1 MRRDDQSVPYA
12 GYWTKFARETDF
24 HFNYET
30 QQTTWFSGLPGL
42 WVQDAACQSGLGP
55 IYDRTR
61 ERLGVSD
68 SGIVVARRTLLEAVR
83 AHRDKGVAPAGV
95 NNPDLFMVRAVSLQ
109 LAPEEAWSD
118 AGRTHMTARL
128 GTGFGYVP

>member
-1 MRRDDQSVPYA
+1 
-12 GYWTKFARETDF
+12 
-24 HFNYET
+24 
-30 QQTTWFSGLPGL
+30 
-42 WVQDAACQSGLGP
+42 
-55 IYDRTR
+55 
-61 ERLGVSD
+61 
-68 SGIVVARRTLLEAVR
+68 VVARRTLLEAVR